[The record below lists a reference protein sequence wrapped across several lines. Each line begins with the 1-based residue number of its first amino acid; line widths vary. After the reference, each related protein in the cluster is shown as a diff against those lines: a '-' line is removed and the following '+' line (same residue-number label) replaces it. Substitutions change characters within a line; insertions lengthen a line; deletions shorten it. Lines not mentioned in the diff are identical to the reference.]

1 MTRDRIARDAL
12 LSYPDGVSVA
22 MERRPV
28 HILRP
33 TLFVSIAG
41 AETLFR
47 WPTIRSTRRK
57 RMSRRRLLLCLRLLA
72 LALLLAG
79 AGPLGVLTAPAILDE
94 EGKDESGKGS
104 DDGDKGDK
112 DEERGSE
119 GQVERAAAYHV
130 DADCAYEETADETTC
145 TFAGWAPPEAKAVS
159 HVDLPASEVCTEVL
173 GGDHE
178 YVDPDPNTRV
188 VGYKS
193 RGSNGTFTLV
203 MTGRVTTGG
212 TATYWFKTGDGV
224 FPATG
229 PGLRCGEFATQQ
241 AVEITPETEVTG
253 QDVISPEAESP
264 GAAEIQITLEVE
276 LVGTVE
282 AEAATSGAI
291 LVQTYAC
298 GAVPADPSAFDWY
311 GACQP
316 GGDGVPFTLRSKEG
330 TQFSDAGDG
339 ATDAAGLLRF
349 DALAPGTYRLRG
361 VDVVWCHAESDNVD
375 EQGDLVVEAGQPVTV
390 WIFLCGE
397 ETAK

>member
-1 MTRDRIARDAL
+1 MSL
-12 LSYPDGVSVA
+12 L
-22 MERRPV
+22 
-28 HILRP
+28 
-33 TLFVSIAG
+33 
-41 AETLFR
+41 
-47 WPTIRSTRRK
+47 
-57 RMSRRRLLLCLRLLA
+57 RLLLCLRLLA

-79 AGPLGVLTAPAILDE
+79 AGPLGVLTAPAILAD
-94 EGKDESGKGS
+94 EGKDESGKGG
-104 DDGDKGDK
+104 DDGDKDDKGDDKKSADKDEDKGNNKGEDKDDDKDDNK

-119 GQVERAAAYHV
+119 GQVERAAAYRV
-130 DADCAYEETADETTC
+130 GADCAYDETAEETTC
-145 TFAGWAPPEAKAVS
+145 TFAGLAPPEAKDVS

-193 RGSNGTFTLV
+193 RGSQGTFTLV
-203 MTGRVTTGG
+203 LTGRVTTGG

-229 PGLRCGEFATQQ
+229 PGLRCGESATQQ
-241 AVEITPETEVTG
+241 AVEVTPETEATG
-253 QDVISPEAESP
+253 QATVSPEAESTW
-264 GAAEIQITLEVE
+264 AAEIQITLEVE

-282 AEAATSGAI
+282 AEAVTSGAI

-298 GAVPADPSAFDWY
+298 GAAPADPAAFDWY
-311 GACQP
+311 GACQL
-316 GGDGVPFTLRSKEG
+316 GGDGVPFTLSSKEG

-349 DALAPGTYRLRG
+349 DGLAPGTYRLRG
-361 VDVVWCHAESDNVD
+361 LDVVWCHAESDNVD
-375 EQGDLVVEAGQPVTV
+375 EQGDLVIGAGQQVTV